1 MSNTPNAKKKFEE
14 HMKQVSEN
22 LKLLNNKTPS
32 PVSKLPFSPSLTKVR
47 KEAYKSPLFSPKK
60 LFH

>member
-14 HMKQVSEN
+14 HMKQVSKN
-22 LKLLNNKTPS
+22 LELLNKTPS
-32 PVSKLPFSPSLTKVR
+32 PVSKLPLSPSLTRVR